1 MNCMADGK
9 LRIEAVVRRV
19 RDGRDPHARK
29 GLLLAAAVAL
39 AACAPKGEALY
50 ERADTS
56 ITAGEFR
63 AAVIDLKNLVKSE
76 PDNARARALLAYA
89 LAKNGEIAAAEIELR
104 KSRELGADEQALVA
118 AECHILVA
126 QARFDD
132 VLLKCKP
139 EAAPA
144 AAKVDMLVAQG
155 RALAGLDRAVE
166 AKPLF
171 EAAVAAAP
179 ANFDARAGLA
189 ATVQATSG
197 VAEARAVLD
206 QAPSGVKEKANY
218 WIALGSLNMVAG
230 DFAAAEAAFAQ
241 AVDRAAKGNS
251 GEQRMVALAAKAE
264 AQLRQAE
271 VAKASATTE
280 ELLKLAPRSPIAKQL
295 RARAMAAAGNLAEA
309 RTLLEEV
316 VAALPDDYEARL
328 MLGIV
333 AMQQGNLGQAE
344 MHFANVVANQPGN
357 VRAKRLLAEAKAE
370 SQSPQKTLADLE
382 STLDPNTA
390 DPSLLAMAGRLSLAS
405 GERARAIQYFEQAAA
420 RSDAAQPLETQLE
433 IASGYVL
440 AGDFDR
446 AIELLESLPD
456 GRVTGYQR
464 EYLLLTALLRKGDKE
479 RALAEARALT
489 ERSGDDPQVRNMVA
503 SVYAAVG
510 QPDAGREQYAE
521 ALKLKP
527 GDPQT
532 LINLAR
538 LDLAE
543 GRTADAEQHFRKVL
557 EADPKNMLATLGVA
571 VAAGARGDSAEAE
584 RWLQKANADHPDSVE
599 AQLALAQFYL
609 GSRDF
614 AKARAVIDAAAKK
627 SPENAALANARGL
640 ALLGLQDN
648 TAAIASFKEATRLAP
663 KAYGY
668 ALNLARAHL
677 VERDLRAALEV
688 VNGVLKD
695 DPGYRPALALGAS
708 ACLAAGEN
716 EKAAGYTERLRQ
728 AAPDSPATFRLEG
741 DLAMAQKRYRDALVH
756 YRKAAEKGTD
766 RALVMATYRAAVLS
780 GAPDPEK
787 VVEEWVAAHPTDG
800 DAVAVLGDALQRKG
814 ETAQVIALYERHLE
828 KAPGNPIVL
837 NNLAVLY
844 DAKDDP
850 RALELAER
858 AYNAAPKVPAV
869 QDTFGWALFRAGQQD
884 RALGLLQEAAKGLPG
899 NAEVQYHLAAALA
912 KAGKKDDAVAL
923 LRKALEGQLPPG
935 AKAEARKLLEQLSK

>member
-1 MNCMADGK
+1 MADRKARMGAAFRGAQDA
-9 LRIEAVVRRV
+9 LEPQARR
-19 RDGRDPHARK
+19 
-29 GLLLAAAVAL
+29 GLLLAAVLAL
-39 AACAPKGEALY
+39 VACAPKGEALY
-50 ERADTS
+50 QRAG
-56 ITAGEFR
+56 TALEEGEYR

-89 LAKNGEIAAAEIELR
+89 LVKNGEVAAADIELR
-104 KSRELGADEQALVA
+104 KARELGADEQSLIAP
-118 AECHILVA
+118 ECHVLVS

-139 EAAPA
+139 ESAPA
-144 AAKVDMLVAQG
+144 AARVDMLVAQG
-155 RALAGLDRAVE
+155 RALTGLDRAAE
-166 AKPLF
+166 ARPKF
-171 EAAVAAAP
+171 EAAIAEAP
-179 ANFDARAGLA
+179 GDFDALVGLA
-189 ATVQATSG
+189 AAVNATEG
-197 VAEARAVLD
+197 VAAARAVLD
-206 QAPSGVKEKANY
+206 DAPDDVKAKANY
-218 WIALGSLNMVAG
+218 WLALGGLNMIGG
-230 DFAAAEAAFAQ
+230 DFAAAETAYAQ
-241 AVDRAAKGNS
+241 ALERAGADKS
-251 GEQRMVALAAKAE
+251 SDQRMAALAAQAE

-280 ELLKLAPRSPIAKQL
+280 ELLKLAPRSPVAKQL
-295 RARAMAAAGNLAEA
+295 RARALAAAGNLAEA

-316 VAALPDDYEARL
+316 VAALPGDYDTRL

-357 VRAKRLLAEAKAE
+357 VRARRLLSEAKAG
-370 SQSPQKTLADLE
+370 SQTPQKTLADLE
-382 STLDPNTA
+382 ATLDPNTA

-420 RSDAAQPLETQLE
+420 RSDTGQPLETQLE
-433 IASGYVL
+433 IASGYIL

-464 EYLLLTALLRKGDKE
+464 EYLLLTALLRKGDKD

-510 QPDAGREQYAE
+510 QPDAGRDQYAE

-527 GDPQT
+527 DDPQT

-543 GRTADAEQHFRKVL
+543 GRTADAEKNFRKVL
-557 EADPKNMLATLGVA
+557 EGDSKNLLATLGVA

-584 RWLQKANADHPDSVE
+584 RWLQKANADHPESVE
-599 AQLALAQFYL
+599 AQLALAQYYL
-609 GSRDF
+609 GARDF

-627 SPENAALANARGL
+627 APDNAALANARGL
-640 ALLGLQDN
+640 ALLGMKDN
-648 TAAIASFKEATRLAP
+648 AAAIASFKEATRLAP

-668 ALNLARAHL
+668 SLNLARAHL
-677 VERDLRAALEV
+677 VERDLAAALDV
-688 VNGVLKD
+688 VNAVLKD

-708 ACLAAGEN
+708 ASLAAGET

-741 DLAMAQKRYRDALVH
+741 DLAMAQKRYRDALAH

-766 RALVMATYRAAVLS
+766 RALVMATYRAAVLT
-780 GAPDPEK
+780 GAPDAEK
-787 VVEEWVAAHPTDG
+787 VIEDWVATHPTDG

-828 KAPGNPIVL
+828 KAPGNAIIL

-844 DAKDDP
+844 DAKGDP

-869 QDTFGWALFRAGQQD
+869 QDTFGWALFKAGQQD
-884 RALGLLQEAAKGLPG
+884 RALGLLQEAAKGLPD

-912 KAGKKDDAVAL
+912 KAGKKSEAVVL
-923 LRKALEGQLPPG
+923 LRKSLEGPLPDD
-935 AKAEARKLLEQLSK
+935 AKTDARRLLEQLSK

>member
-1 MNCMADGK
+1 MADGQESLK
-9 LRIEAVVRRV
+9 AVARHW
-19 RDGRDPHARK
+19 RDGVRPPVRK
-29 GLLLAAAVAL
+29 VLVLAVTAALL
-39 AACAPKGEALY
+39 ACAPSGEALY
-50 ERADTS
+50 ERAG
-56 ITAGEFR
+56 TALADGEVR

-76 PDNARARALLAYA
+76 PQNAQARALLAYA
-89 LAKNGEIAAAEIELR
+89 LVRNGEIAAADIELR
-104 KSRELGADEQALVA
+104 KSREIGADEQSLIAT
-118 AECHILVA
+118 ECHILVA

-139 EAAPA
+139 EAAPD
-144 AAKVDMLVAQG
+144 AAKVDMLIARG
-155 RALAGLDRAVE
+155 RALTGLARAAE
-166 AKPLF
+166 ATDPF

-179 ANFDARAGLA
+179 DNFDARAGLA
-189 ATVQATSG
+189 AAVQATAG
-197 VAEARAVLD
+197 LAEARAVLD
-206 QAPSGVKEKANY
+206 QAPAGVKAKANY
-218 WIALGSLNMVAG
+218 WLALGGLNMVAG
-230 DFAAAEAAFAQ
+230 DFAAAEAAYEQ
-241 AVDRAAKGNS
+241 AVDRAGTGKS
-251 GEQRMVALAAKAE
+251 SEQRMVALAAKAE

-271 VAKASATTE
+271 VSKATATTE
-280 ELLKLAPRSPIAKQL
+280 ELLKLAPRSPVAKQL
-295 RARAMAAAGNLAEA
+295 RARALAASGNLAEA
-309 RTLLEEV
+309 RALLEELV
-316 VAALPDDYEARL
+316 SALPDDYEARL
-328 MLGIV
+328 LLGIV
-333 AMQQGNLGQAE
+333 TMRQGNLGQAE
-344 MHFANVVANQPGN
+344 MHFANVVANQPEN

-370 SQSPQKTLADLE
+370 SQTPQKTLADLE

-420 RSDAAQPLETQLE
+420 RSDTGQPLETQLE
-433 IASGYVL
+433 IASGYIL

-446 AIELLESLPD
+446 ALELLDSLPS
-456 GRVTGYQR
+456 GQVTGYQR

-479 RALAEARALT
+479 RALAEARALA
-489 ERSGDDPQVRNMVA
+489 ERSGDDPQIRNLVA

-510 QPDAGREQYAE
+510 QQDAGREQYAE

-527 GDPQT
+527 DDPQT

-571 VAAGARGDSAEAE
+571 VAAGARGDSAAAE

-614 AKARAVIDAAAKK
+614 SKARSIIDAAAKK
-627 SPENAALANARGL
+627 SPDNAALANARGL
-640 ALLGLQDN
+640 ALLGAQDSA
-648 TAAIASFKEATRLAP
+648 AAIASFKEAVRLAP

-668 ALNLARAHL
+668 SLNLARAHL
-677 VERDLRAALEV
+677 VERDLAAALDV

-708 ACLAAGEN
+708 ACLAAGDT

-741 DLAMAQKRYRDALVH
+741 DLAMAQKRYRDALAH

-780 GAPDPEK
+780 AAPAAEK
-787 VVEEWVAAHPTDG
+787 VVEDWVAAHPTDG

-814 ETAQVIALYERHLE
+814 KTAEAVALYERHLE

-884 RALGLLQEAAKGLPG
+884 RALALLQEAAKGLPD

-912 KAGKKDDAVAL
+912 RAGSKDEAAAL
-923 LRKALEGQLPPG
+923 LRKALEGQLPPD
-935 AKAEARKLLEQLSK
+935 AKTEARRLLEQLSK